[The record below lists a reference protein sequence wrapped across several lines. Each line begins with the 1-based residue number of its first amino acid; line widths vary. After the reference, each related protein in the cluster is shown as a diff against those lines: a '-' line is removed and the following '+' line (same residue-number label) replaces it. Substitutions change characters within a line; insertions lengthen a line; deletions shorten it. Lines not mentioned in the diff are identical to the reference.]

1 MAKNKESLCKKCN
14 SYSYCANRSN
24 SMMACV
30 NFNRFPKPQA
40 DEPRK

>member
-1 MAKNKESLCKKCN
+1 MAKPNYDYCKKCN

-24 SMMACV
+24 SVMACA